1 MRRRWHDGG
10 MNPTDPAADPFDVR
24 QLTPA
29 LLARLPPDP
38 AVLQRL
44 VCDLLVLI
52 HQERQEMRE
61 LKRLADYLEHLLES
75 PPGASA
81 PRKKKRRRH

>member
-1 MRRRWHDGG
+1 
-10 MNPTDPAADPFDVR
+10 MNPTEFAADPFDVR

-29 LLARLPPDP
+29 LWERLPKDP

-44 VCDLLVLI
+44 VRDLTVLI
-52 HQERQEMRE
+52 HQERQQTRE
-61 LKRLADYLEHLLES
+61 LKRLADSLERLLES
-75 PPGASA
+75 PPGPSA